1 MYVAANK
8 KMHGDTQLDYKHIH
22 MGYIVLCRLSSML
35 YLYASK
41 TASYADNIAVMP
53 PYVHMVSPQPGFG
66 GLVGL
71 SVKSHIVVQ

>member
-35 YLYASK
+35 YLYAS
-41 TASYADNIAVMP
+41 TTPSYADNIAVMP
-53 PYVHMVSPQPGFG
+53 PYVYMVSPESGFG

-71 SVKSHIVVQ
+71 SVQSPIVAQ